1 MALIGTGGFVVSSEM
16 RELLDKPGILSM
28 FEEQKLRV
36 LYQRSKEI
44 IIKPD
49 SRTIHADVLD
59 LHAQIQC
66 SSLLR
71 SSTRLRMPVTGET
84 WKKS

>member
-1 MALIGTGGFVVSSEM
+1 M

-36 LYQRSKEI
+36 LYQRSKDR
-44 IIKPD
+44 KNLTV
-49 SRTIHADVLD
+49 SRTINANVLGSFQP
-59 LHAQIQC
+59 QIQC

-71 SSTRLRMPVTGET
+71 SSTRLRTTVTGEI

>member
-44 IIKPD
+44 ISTTGNI
-49 SRTIHADVLD
+49 TINADVLD
-59 LHAQIQC
+59 LHTQIQC

-71 SSTRLRMPVTGET
+71 SSTRL
-84 WKKS
+84 